1 MIQGILLIE
10 MALGKGMTR
19 GTLEGL
25 MTQESLGGNMI
36 QEGVMRIIGDRMINE
51 GLMMIREDNMIK
63 EIREGLMTREILEGL
78 MMIREDNMIKEIL
91 EDLMMTLEANMTQ
104 GIQEGLTMILEAN
117 TTLET
122 AKITLVSLIK
132 EIMLHQPMTGT
143 TIR

>member
-1 MIQGILLIE
+1 MRIMIQGILLIE

-63 EIREGLMTREILEGL
+63 EI
-78 MMIREDNMIKEIL
+78 L
-91 EDLMMTLEANMTQ
+91 EDLMMTLEANITQ

-132 EIMLHQPMTGT
+132 EIMLHQPMTVT

>member
-51 GLMMIREDNMIK
+51 DLMMIREDNMIK
-63 EIREGLMTREILEGL
+63 EIRETREILEGL
-78 MMIREDNMIKEIL
+78 MMIREDNTIKEIL

-132 EIMLHQPMTGT
+132 EIMLHQPMTET